1 MKSRGRTIALGL
13 AVSRI
18 TRAFTPLAIVLTL
31 SVTSTTTFSRL
42 PSVSASAYTHLF
54 PGFIGK

>member
-18 TRAFTPLAIVLTL
+18 TRAFTPLAMVFVL
-31 SVTSTTTFSRL
+31 SVTSTTTFSFF
-42 PSVSASAYTHLF
+42 PVASVSLYTHLL
-54 PGFIGK
+54 PGRIGQ